1 VDENSILKK
10 MKNKII
16 ILAALILTGIGFQGC
31 EKETTA
37 GFTDIVYYADLQL
50 EGASPLIISLGAPFT
65 DPGYIAIER
74 DEDVTDKVEVSGTVD
89 VDNAGVYNINYS
101 VTSADGFTNTVTRQV
116 FVLPSDALI
125 SDNIPGV
132 YMGQRAGQAS
142 TNAACTITQVEDG
155 AAVYYA
161 TDFFGG
167 SYNVVAGYG
176 PSYSLKTYFYI
187 GADNS
192 VVSLSNTSP
201 WGAWELSNGAYSS
214 ATSTFVFDVEQ
225 DGFGFNVTLKKQ

>member
-1 VDENSILKK
+1 MDENSILKK
-10 MKNKII
+10 MKSKII
-16 ILAALILTGIGFQGC
+16 ILAALVLLGIGFQSC

-50 EGASPLIISLGAPFT
+50 EGSSPLIVSLGEPFV
-65 DPGYIAIER
+65 DPGYVATER
-74 DEDVTDKVEVSGTVD
+74 EEDVTDKVEVSGTVD
-89 VDNAGVYNINYS
+89 TDNAGVYNVSYS

-125 SDNIPGV
+125 SEDIPGV
-132 YMGQRAGQAS
+132 YTGQRDGQAS
-142 TNAACTITQVEDG
+142 TSAACTISQVEDG

-176 PSYSLKTYFYI
+176 PAYSLTTYFYI

-192 VVSLSNTSP
+192 VVSLSNNSP
-201 WGAWELSNGAYSS
+201 WGAWILTNGTYSP
-214 ATSTFVFDVEQ
+214 ATSTFVYNVEQ
-225 DGFGFNVTLKKQ
+225 DGFGFNVTLTK

>member
-1 VDENSILKK
+1 

-16 ILAALILTGIGFQGC
+16 VFVALVFSGIGFQGC

-37 GFTDIVYYADLQL
+37 GFTDIVYYADLQI
-50 EGASPLIISLGAPFT
+50 EGKSPMIVSLGEPYVE
-65 DPGYIAIER
+65 PGYTATEQE
-74 DEDVTDKVEVSGTVD
+74 EDVTDKVEVSGTVD
-89 VDNAGVYNINYS
+89 TDNPGVYILTYE
-101 VTSADGFTNTVTRQV
+101 VTSEDGFTNSATREV
-116 FVLPSDALI
+116 FVLPGDALI
-125 SDNIPGV
+125 SEDVLGV
-132 YMGQRAGQAS
+132 YSGQRAGQPS
-142 TNAACTITQVEDG
+142 TSAACTISQMEDG
-155 AAVYYA
+155 AGVYYA

-201 WGAWELSNGAYSS
+201 WGPWQVLNGTYAP
-214 ATSTFVFDVEQ
+214 ATSTFIYDVEQ
-225 DGFGFNVTLKKQ
+225 DGFTFNVTLKK